1 MHSAVMTSPT
11 PEARDDFRAVADAQ
25 SKTLTRTI
33 CLAGAVMTLA
43 LAPYDLAL
51 AGHDARMARTLATM
65 RVALLAIYALYF
77 ATYRVVT
84 RLGRGVRFLQVP
96 ALLSGVVFGYAVG
109 QLAHDD
115 NYWLTTLYMYPV
127 MCGVVLMRLPERLLN
142 AGLFTLTPLVGFAL
156 SFDGALSEAHVV
168 HAVGLFVM
176 AASFGVYAGNS
187 FYVLFREAFELRR
200 SLDEKRTELADANAH
215 LEARVDAQT
224 RDLRH
229 LATRLDDV
237 LETERRRLAREL
249 HDDLGQEL
257 TAMRLEVEAL
267 RAVTRDDAAASRV
280 LRVASSIERSHNAVR
295 LILESLRPRIL
306 DEEGVEASVHW
317 LALQFRERTGRACE
331 ARVTLAEEPDAQVGL
346 AVFRIVQEALTN
358 VARHADATRV
368 EVTLRGDAAALTLR
382 VVDDGRG
389 LAEQGSVGRHGLIGM
404 RERALAVGGTLDVT
418 TADPSG
424 TRVEAVLPMSAPEP
438 AAGDDLR

>member
-1 MHSAVMTSPT
+1 
-11 PEARDDFRAVADAQ
+11 
-25 SKTLTRTI
+25 
-33 CLAGAVMTLA
+33 
-43 LAPYDLAL
+43 
-51 AGHDARMARTLATM
+51 
-65 RVALLAIYALYF
+65 
-77 ATYRVVT
+77 
-84 RLGRGVRFLQVP
+84 
-96 ALLSGVVFGYAVG
+96 
-109 QLAHDD
+109 
-115 NYWLTTLYMYPV
+115 
-127 MCGVVLMRLPERLLN
+127 
-142 AGLFTLTPLVGFAL
+142 
-156 SFDGALSEAHVV
+156 
-168 HAVGLFVM
+168 
-176 AASFGVYAGNS
+176 
-187 FYVLFREAFELRR
+187 
-200 SLDEKRTELADANAH
+200 
-215 LEARVDAQT
+215 
-224 RDLRH
+224 
-229 LATRLDDV
+229 
-237 LETERRRLAREL
+237 
-249 HDDLGQEL
+249 
-257 TAMRLEVEAL
+257 MRLEVEAL

-280 LRVASSIERSHNAVR
+280 SRVASSIERSHNAVR

-389 LAEQGSVGRHGLIGM
+389 LAEHGASQRHGLIGM